1 MRGVEIQAGVWCT
14 LAYNLPQCA
23 LCGINDESGSTSE
36 MMIRET
42 AASFNRRVRCYPEVL
57 LIAVLLA
64 LSPRVSAQQK
74 ELPGVFEAVAPEWPA
89 LNNADAYKP
98 QTKTVLIQVTVD
110 GFGNVVEQKLL
121 TPKSTYSNSAMK
133 AASLWKFEPPCT
145 NLDENINGLMMTLK
159 FTFRTLP
166 VNASPD
172 ELGTTFVTPYEIQ
185 LSRRVLER

>member
-1 MRGVEIQAGVWCT
+1 
-14 LAYNLPQCA
+14 
-23 LCGINDESGSTSE
+23 

-42 AASFNRRVRCYPEVL
+42 AAGLDGRFRCYPGVL

-74 ELPGVFEAVAPEWPA
+74 ELPSVYSAAAPEWPA
-89 LNNADAYKP
+89 SDKVNVDRP
-98 QTKTVLIQVTVD
+98 QTKTVLVRVTVD

-145 NLDENINGLMMTLK
+145 NLTENINGLMMTLK
-159 FTFRTLP
+159 FTFRIIP
-166 VNASPD
+166 VNAPAD